1 MNFKGIPSFL
11 IVIISVMMMSQTA
24 QAAVKINYQLSFPEA
39 QAHYVEVE
47 MSIRNLDQTYT
58 DV

>member
-47 MSIRNLDQTYT
+47 MSTRPIQM
-58 DV
+58 